1 MHDVVNQIAT
11 KHAAAAGGLLPCLH
25 ELQERFGFIPAESHA
40 QLADLFSLSAAE
52 VHGVISFY
60 HDFRDRPAS
69 NRAVQICCAEACQ
82 AVGSRDLESQ
92 APQVLGVEF
101 GETHSSGVF
110 RLERVYC
117 LGNCACG
124 PSVRVGDVVHG
135 RVSVADLPGLVEPQP
150 FETDP
155 DEAGSFETVSCEKR
169 AEV

>member
-1 MHDVVNQIAT
+1 MNDVVNQIAT

-25 ELQERFGFIPAESHA
+25 EVQECLGFIPAESHA

-60 HDFRDRPAS
+60 HDFCDQPAS
-69 NRAVQICCAEACQ
+69 NRTVQICCAEACQ

-101 GETHSSGVF
+101 GETHPSGAF

-124 PSVRVGDVVHG
+124 PSVRVGDAVHG
-135 RVSVADLPGLVEPQP
+135 RVSVADLPGIVEPQP

-155 DEAGSFETVSCEKR
+155 VETGSFETGSCDKS
-169 AEV
+169 AKV